1 MTIKKS
7 PAIRKIT
14 KPIHK
19 IYTKTPHIE
28 HVGFVVLAATE
39 VFHLGQILLI
49 VNIIL
54 MVSGICA
61 VSYEILNFW
70 KDEEE

>member
-1 MTIKKS
+1 MTSKT
-7 PAIRKIT
+7 PLIRKIT

-19 IYTKTPHIE
+19 VYKKTPHIE

-39 VFHLGQILLI
+39 VLHLGSILLI

-54 MVSGICA
+54 LISGAGA
-61 VSYEILNFW
+61 VAYETLGFW
-70 KDEEE
+70 KEEDE

>member
-1 MTIKKS
+1 MNNKT
-7 PAIRKIT
+7 PLIRKVT

-19 IYTKTPHIE
+19 VYTKTPHIE

-49 VNIIL
+49 VNIVLLI
-54 MVSGICA
+54 SGIGA
-61 VSYEILNFW
+61 VSYETLNIW
-70 KDEEE
+70 KDEEK

>member
-1 MTIKKS
+1 MNNKT
-7 PAIRKIT
+7 PLIRKVT

-19 IYTKTPHIE
+19 VYKKTPHIE
-28 HVGFVVLAATE
+28 HIGFVVLAATE

-54 MVSGICA
+54 MISGIGA
-61 VSYEILNFW
+61 VSYETLNIW
-70 KDEEE
+70 KDGEE